1 MKYFI
6 AGLITLWLA
15 VSVYLFINLVIYF
28 RFFGNK
34 IKTVDD
40 KALKNYERI
49 NIAAFD
55 ETILTGKLIVPA
67 DGDGEKTVVL
77 FHSHGSS
84 CYKDFQKEIETYKT
98 LGYNI
103 LLPDQRCHGKSQ
115 GKLSTRGVFESYD
128 VAYWCNWLELRFS
141 TGCPIVIHG
150 KEMGAF
156 GVMTAS
162 AGNDLPQNVTKVVCD
177 SPYES
182 IFGLFSSFAEEKYG
196 MLSKMIIP
204 VVNMFSRLYAGFDM
218 REFSLKKLS
227 KKVKF
232 PVLFVNTD
240 KNSDIVKNAKAGVI
254 DQPLEKFLCSGE

>member
-1 MKYFI
+1 MKYFL

-15 VSVYLFINLVIYF
+15 ASVYLFINLVIFF

-34 IKTVDD
+34 IKTADNKIFKD
-40 KALKNYERI
+40 YERI

-55 ETILTGKLIVPA
+55 ETILTGKLIVPEN
-67 DGDGEKTVVL
+67 GDGEKSVVL
-77 FHSHGSS
+77 FHSYGSS
-84 CYKDFQKEIETYKT
+84 CEKDFQKEIEAYKG

-128 VAYWCNWLELRFS
+128 VSYWCNWLELRFS

-156 GVMTAS
+156 AVMMAS
-162 AGNDLPQNVTKVVCD
+162 AGNDLPQNVTMAVCD

-182 IFGLFSSFAEEKYG
+182 IFGLFSSFAQEKYG
-196 MLSKMIIP
+196 MLSKIVIP

-227 KKVKF
+227 KKAKL
-232 PVLFVNTD
+232 PILFINTD
-240 KNSDIVKNAKAGVI
+240 KNSEIVKNAEKGVI
-254 DQPLEKFLCSGE
+254 NQPLESFLQSGE